1 MTTLP
6 HRPSAL
12 RSSLGD
18 GRRRTRRRADPTTSQ
33 TGGGIAILCDDCRRS
48 DRAWVTAQRRARGS
62 VALGSDVSSE
72 HAADGS
78 GATAVEVER
87 PATGS
92 PDEPAAA
99 PGSRP
104 APRQPGRRADGWDV
118 LGILLLASAMLGV
131 HHAATAAIGT
141 PLGHSR
147 VVTVATIVVVAAS
160 AVAFAVL
167 VARDRPRPA
176 ELAGLVTRVWTDP
189 PGSWAAGL
197 LGGLIA
203 TPVLGLY
210 TPLLLGDADSARVVA
225 AVTHVQAHGI
235 DYILKTQD
243 PLLPHV
249 ILGPVVAIGG
259 LAAVKLVA
267 LLSVQAL
274 AGVTCYVTHRI
285 TGSMLGGAAAALALL
300 AIPSAV
306 DRAGYVPMYPTMLAL
321 GYLGGVC
328 AYVAIARPERS
339 WPAAVAAGVC
349 LALAPEA
356 QAVGVLFLPVPLLL
370 LIFSP
375 TWRAGLASCARIYL
389 VVAVAMI
396 PRLAINLSV
405 NGLERF
411 VSYRTDYWATKGY
424 LREIQSNFW
433 HYTGVDEPLGEYLGL
448 QPWRFTHTLG
458 PWGYV
463 VLGLALLT
471 VIGLA
476 LLTVIG
482 RRRARALVFV
492 VAALGFIVLA
502 LTVKQI
508 PPFPRYYS
516 PLWPGMA
523 VLVGVGVAGL
533 GRHWGRIARF
543 LAVALIPALA
553 VLAVASLVGT
563 VHDDDRQRAPIDN
576 GPYRLLAGTI
586 DDRKGVIGAR
596 PTALVNVTADRPTW
610 GGQFL
615 SEEEFVT
622 YLTWPSDE
630 AVIDVMKRHNIGW
643 VLIHPDRR
651 LETSYHDTWL
661 MPHYGR
667 RARHVD
673 QIAASPNFCPTMNAS
688 GFLLYRLGPC
698 DGSP

>member
-1 MTTLP
+1 M
-6 HRPSAL
+6 
-12 RSSLGD
+12 
-18 GRRRTRRRADPTTSQ
+18 
-33 TGGGIAILCDDCRRS
+33 
-48 DRAWVTAQRRARGS
+48 
-62 VALGSDVSSE
+62 ALGSDVSSE
-72 HAADGS
+72 QAADGS
-78 GATAVEVER
+78 GPTAVEVEP

-92 PDEPAAA
+92 PDELAAA

-104 APRQPGRRADGWDV
+104 APWQPRRRVDGWDV
-118 LGILLLASAMLGV
+118 LGILLFASAMLGV

-147 VVTVATIVVVAAS
+147 VVTVATIVVVVAAS
-160 AVAFAVL
+160 AVALAEL
-167 VARDRPRPA
+167 VARDHPRPA
-176 ELAGLVTRVWTDP
+176 DLAGLVTRVWTDP

-197 LGGLIA
+197 LGALIA
-203 TPVLGLY
+203 IPVLGLY
-210 TPLLLGDADSARVVA
+210 TPVLLGDADSARVVA

-249 ILGPVVAIGG
+249 ILGPALAIGG
-259 LAAVKLVA
+259 LTAVKLVT

-285 TGSMLGGAAAALALL
+285 TGSMLGAAAAALALL

-306 DRAGYVPMYPTMLAL
+306 ERGGYVPMYPTMLAL
-321 GYLGGVC
+321 GYLGGVL
-328 AYVAIARPERS
+328 AYVAITRPDRR
-339 WPAAVAAGVC
+339 WPAAVGAGVC

-356 QAVGVLFLPVPLLL
+356 QAVGVLFLAVPLLL
-370 LIFSP
+370 LVFSP

-396 PRLAINLSV
+396 PRLAINLSA
-405 NGLERF
+405 NGLERLA
-411 VSYRTDYWATKGY
+411 SYRTDYWVTKGY

-433 HYTGVDEPLGEYLGL
+433 HYTGVDEPLREYLGRL
-448 QPWRFTHTLG
+448 PWRFTHALG

-463 VLGLALLT
+463 VLGLAVLTVLGLAVLT
-471 VIGLA
+471 VIGL
-476 LLTVIG
+476 
-482 RRRARALVFV
+482 RRGRALVFV
-492 VAALGFIVLA
+492 VAVVGFIVLA
-502 LTVKQI
+502 VTVKQI

-516 PLWPGMA
+516 PQWPGIA

-533 GRHWGRIARF
+533 SRHSARVARP
-543 LAVALIPALA
+543 LAMTFIPALA
-553 VLAVASLVGT
+553 VLAVGSLVGT
-563 VHDDDRQRAPIDN
+563 VHNDDRLRAAVDN
-576 GPYRLLAGTI
+576 GPYRRLAGTI
-586 DDRKGVIGAR
+586 DDGKGVIGAR

-615 SEEEFVT
+615 SEDEFVT

-630 AVIDVMKRHNIGW
+630 AVIDMMERHNIGW
-643 VLIHPDRR
+643 VLIHPNRTI
-651 LETSYHDTWL
+651 ETTYHDTWL
-661 MPHYGR
+661 VPHHGR

-673 QIAASPNFCPTMNAS
+673 QIAASPNFCAMVNAS
-688 GFLLYRLGPC
+688 GFVLYRLGPC